1 MGDKFDLNQQT
12 YDWCVRAF
20 DHVKNLLSV
29 RIKLHHEHGQID
41 QGDVFLFNHFA
52 RMETFIPQYLIYQET
67 GAFCRSIAAAEFF
80 KNNDR
85 LTDLLYDLGALPNN
99 LPDLMLTL
107 TRDIL
112 KGRKII
118 IFPEGGMVKDRQ
130 VLDDYGEYSIF
141 SRSTHTRRKHHTG
154 AARLAIGLQIIK
166 LRVLE
171 EYRRDNIKL
180 LRTWADQL
188 ELPSSD
194 ALIQTANRPVTIVP
208 ANITFYPLRISD
220 NILRRSA
227 EILPG
232 DLNQRA
238 VEELIIEGNLFFEKT
253 DMDIRLGNAIRPI
266 ESWVWWE
273 RLLATYLSRCISS
286 PTDIFDANYLRT
298 NTIRRSATR
307 GLRAS
312 ISRLRDRYMRDIY
325 REVTVNTSHIA
336 SQAIL
341 KFIEKAKTGISLIEF
356 KQAIY
361 LSIKTLQQYRAVHLH
376 RSICNPTIYR
386 ELLRTEMPEL
396 SQFLQSA
403 VQAELIKLHPH
414 EIVFLDKLGIDHE
427 FDSVRLENPIEVY
440 SNEVEPIKEV
450 GSALDSALADL
461 PLIGPR
467 DYAKLSFNDELVE
480 FEWDRT
486 YFNKP
491 KYQEINHRETAT
503 ADAEP
508 FLLESE
514 SHYGILLVHGFLAS
528 PAEVRDF
535 GNKLAT
541 AGYTVLG
548 IRLKGHGTSP
558 WDLRERSWQDWYT
571 SVERGFEI
579 IQALCKHVC
588 VVGFS
593 TGGALSLML
602 ASKRVGQIDSVIS
615 VSAPIKFR
623 NKNMYFVPL
632 MHGANR
638 IVRWVSKYE
647 GLIPF
652 RPNESEHPHINYRNM
667 PVRGLYEL
675 TRLVSNLKTDLKDVT
690 CPVCIVQGTEDR
702 VVDPVSAKI
711 AYEGVGTNDK
721 VLQWIESRR
730 HGILNEDIGGIHALL
745 LDFIGKRAGRIN
757 P

>member
-273 RLLATYLSRCISS
+273 RLLATYLSRRISS

-450 GSALDSALADL
+450 GSALDSALANL

-721 VLQWIESRR
+721 ILQWIESRR

-757 P
+757 A

>member
-1 MGDKFDLNQQT
+1 MGGKFDLNQQA

-29 RIKLHHEHGQID
+29 RIRLHHEHGQID

-67 GAFCRSIAAAEFF
+67 GAFCRSIAAAELF

-99 LPDLMLTL
+99 HPDLMLTL

-141 SRSTHTRRKHHTG
+141 SRSADTRRKHHTG

-171 EYRRDNIKL
+171 EYRRDNNKL

-194 ALIQTANRPVTIVP
+194 ALIKTAHRPVTIVP

-253 DMDIRLGNAIRPI
+253 DMDIRLGNAIRPL

-273 RLLATYLSRCISS
+273 RLLATFLTRRISS
-286 PTDIFDANYLRT
+286 PTDIFDADFLRT
-298 NTIRRSATR
+298 NAIRRSATR

-312 ISRLRDRYMRDIY
+312 ISRLRNRYMRDIY

-341 KFIEKAKTGISLIEF
+341 KSIEKAKTRISLIEF
-356 KQAIY
+356 KQVIY

-376 RSICNPTIYR
+376 RSICNPKIYR

-396 SQFLQSA
+396 GQFLQSA
-403 VQAELIKLHPH
+403 EKAKLIKLHPH

-440 SNEVEPIKEV
+440 NNEIEPIKEV
-450 GSALDSALADL
+450 GSALDTAFADL

-486 YFNKP
+486 YFDKP

-503 ADAEP
+503 ADGKP

-535 GNKLAT
+535 GNKLSR

-571 SVERGFEI
+571 SVERGLEI

-588 VVGFS
+588 VIGFS
-593 TGGALSLML
+593 TGATLSLML
-602 ASKRVGQIDSVIS
+602 AARRVGQIDSVIS

-647 GLIPF
+647 GLMPF
-652 RPNESEHPHINYRNM
+652 RLNESEHPHINYRNM

-675 TRLVSNLKTDLKDVT
+675 TRLISKLKTDLKDVT

-711 AYEGVGTNDK
+711 AYERVGTNDK
-721 VLQWIESRR
+721 VIHWIESKR

-745 LDFIGKRAGRIN
+745 LDFIGRRAGRIN